1 MTVMSHQFLLTEP
14 IAEIADWTAEHG
26 GKLPMVRDPD
36 VSCYLRQE
44 KTGLNLGPYE
54 RNCRSVW
61 TSGDM
66 PEDFSFQLWQE
77 DLDRIEAYIA
87 DAMER
92 VPALATAGVSSVING
107 PIPYTPDGLPLI
119 GPMPGV
125 KNAFDAN
132 TFTFG
137 IAQAGG
143 AGKVLADWI
152 AKGAPDW
159 DCFAVDPRRF
169 AAWPAAPNMRV
180 SPNHAALAAQGAVF
194 AP

>member
-92 VPALATAGVSSVING
+92 VPALASAGVSSVING

-137 IAQAGG
+137 IAQA
-143 AGKVLADWI
+143 
-152 AKGAPDW
+152 
-159 DCFAVDPRRF
+159 F